1 MTVVLFIKNVSHSV
15 GKARTVSVNFPAAVL
30 NTLAV
35 AFLKKEIK
43 MQ

>member
-1 MTVVLFIKNVSHSV
+1 MTAVLFTKNASHSV
-15 GKARTVSVNFPAAVL
+15 GKARTVSVNFPTAVV

-35 AFLKKEIK
+35 VFLKKEIK